1 MQAIKSR
8 PTPPSQPPE
17 PGRRGAARA
26 PDKGA
31 PAAKPLLRNRGRS
44 YNQRMLS
51 WRCPHCGSPQTETAR
66 CWVCRRSTTSCASC
80 RHFRNAVSD
89 RLGYCVLD
97 KLRVP
102 LTGEEE
108 RACWER
114 AATETATPT
123 DRPTHGAASPEPPS
137 GSSLWGGHETGDGP
151 DRAAVGHGL
160 WSEPDS
166 ARDLEPVRNQHGSSI
181 RSRPWGPVPGQK
193 DGANKRRGVRLG
205 RG

>member
-1 MQAIKSR
+1 MWPR
-8 PTPPSQPPE
+8 PTPPSRPPE
-17 PGRRGAARA
+17 PDRRGAGRG
-26 PDKGA
+26 PDKGGTTT
-31 PAAKPLLRNRGRS
+31 KPLLRNRGRS

-114 AATETATPT
+114 AAAETATPT

-137 GSSLWGGHETGDGP
+137 GS
-151 DRAAVGHGL
+151 GL

-166 ARDLEPVRNQHGSSI
+166 ARDLEPVRNQHGGSI